1 MCQQL
6 FVLSFRGYRH
16 MNLNKGI
23 PRAVIFLAASIIFLS
38 SATIANNVFAQ
49 TEGEEEES
57 TSMSTSMSTSTSSN
71 YENFQNCLS
80 DASGQFNAP
89 TGDEIVNC
97 FVASGY
103 VQGSSSTS
111 NAADTEDES
120 EKTQANVVGDES
132 EDGQTEGQTEN
143 VQVNVVDGKDNHD
156 DHDDDHDEDD
166 DHDDQNEDEDEE

>member
-1 MCQQL
+1 
-6 FVLSFRGYRH
+6 
-16 MNLNKGI
+16 MNLKKGMPI
-23 PRAVIFLAASIIFLS
+23 AVIFLAASIIFLS

-49 TEGEEEES
+49 TEGEQE
-57 TSMSTSMSTSTSSN
+57 STSMSTSTSSTGSN

-80 DASGQFNAP
+80 DASGQYSAP
-89 TGDEIVNC
+89 SGDQIVNC

-120 EKTQANVVGDES
+120 EKTQANVVGDER

-143 VQVNVVDGKDNHD
+143 VQVNVVDDKDNHD
-156 DHDDDHDEDD
+156 DDHDDHDNHDEDD
-166 DHDDQNEDEDEE
+166 DHDDQDEDEDEE

>member
-1 MCQQL
+1 
-6 FVLSFRGYRH
+6 

-57 TSMSTSMSTSTSSN
+57 TSMSTSTSSN

-80 DASGQFNAP
+80 DASGQYTAP
-89 TGDEIVNC
+89 TGDQIVNC

-143 VQVNVVDGKDNHD
+143 VQVKVVDDKDNHD

-166 DHDDQNEDEDEE
+166 DHDDQDEDEDEE

>member
-16 MNLNKGI
+16 MNLKKGM

-49 TEGEEEES
+49 TEGEEEE
-57 TSMSTSMSTSTSSN
+57 STSMSTSTSSN

-143 VQVNVVDGKDNHD
+143 VQVKVVDDKDNHD
-156 DHDDDHDEDD
+156 DDHD
-166 DHDDQNEDEDEE
+166 DHDDQDEDEDEE